1 MDSLRDESKPQLYD
15 MIFNSAILYVFYNKS
30 KNHIHDYVLINI
42 RKMFSFTFFTQKNL
56 LFCCNLVMNFIET
69 SSYL

>member
-15 MIFNSAILYVFYNKS
+15 MIFNSAIPYVFYSKS

-42 RKMFSFTFFTQKNL
+42 RKMFSFTVFT
-56 LFCCNLVMNFIET
+56 
-69 SSYL
+69 